1 MPAAITNTSKYYKT
15 KASPYVYSKETGK
28 YISEPEFFKQTGFKD
43 WGSVPGGTI
52 ETIAGKLYQRP
63 GDEKVYEY
71 NPYSGQSYHIP
82 NPDAFT
88 GAGYQWGDI
97 QKTTQDPSLL
107 WGKLSFQQPGKPAL
121 QPTEQFIQDKAK
133 QIPSAQQAY
142 QPVLDQYKAS
152 LEKLL
157 NPITQSYDQ
166 QIQELQKRANIEDYY
181 KNLSSEYKLGD
192 QENLIKQL
200 TQQMLSTQGL
210 LSNVPENIANVTKD
224 FNVTQSGREL
234 QQGRESAGLSK
245 QLSEL
250 ANTQQSGLAGYEL
263 SLGAIDRLLN
273 ARREQENRNMES
285 LSMGLEKNKYL
296 YDQYQ
301 PEAYN
306 RLSTNLSGIGSDL
319 DTQTQTIRDIIAERL
334 GLAQEQR
341 GLLANEGQNAYNKQ
355 MTEEQRAYDEALRQ
369 RMRGEELTDYENKYR
384 LKQSLDAQYPTYSS
398 SGGSGGS
405 SLDFNALDMF
415 KNGLNKVNSSGG
427 KILGSNNS
435 SVDYKRVY
443 DAAMNTAPNYNTQK
457 AIYDYY
463 YKYLTDLE
471 KAQEKEKNS
480 GSLFDSI

>member
-1 MPAAITNTSKYYKT
+1 
-15 KASPYVYSKETGK
+15 
-28 YISEPEFFKQTGFKD
+28 
-43 WGSVPGGTI
+43 
-52 ETIAGKLYQRP
+52 
-63 GDEKVYEY
+63 
-71 NPYSGQSYHIP
+71 
-82 NPDAFT
+82 
-88 GAGYQWGDI
+88 
-97 QKTTQDPSLL
+97 
-107 WGKLSFQQPGKPAL
+107 
-121 QPTEQFIQDKAK
+121 
-133 QIPSAQQAY
+133 
-142 QPVLDQYKAS
+142 
-152 LEKLL
+152 
-157 NPITQSYDQ
+157 
-166 QIQELQKRANIEDYY
+166 
-181 KNLSSEYKLGD
+181 
-192 QENLIKQL
+192 
-200 TQQMLSTQGL
+200 
-210 LSNVPENIANVTKD
+210 
-224 FNVTQSGREL
+224 
-234 QQGRESAGLSK
+234 
-245 QLSEL
+245 
-250 ANTQQSGLAGYEL
+250 
-263 SLGAIDRLLN
+263 
-273 ARREQENRNMES
+273 
-285 LSMGLEKNKYL
+285 MGLEKNKYL

-398 SGGSGGS
+398 SDGSGGS